1 MYVNGRLKL
10 FRHLFHSAVQQT
22 LRPVVLQIQKLFKNM
37 TPTQQFFQ
45 LVGSRRRYLKYV
57 TLRIKLPSSSCSY
70 KLCHENRIFE
80 SGRNGANLIC

>member
-57 TLRIKLPSSSCSY
+57 TNLKEHLFNVQKSGIVSTLRAC
-70 KLCHENRIFE
+70 F
-80 SGRNGANLIC
+80 